1 VATLFNLLAV
11 ASQPLSA
18 SALAEYLWEFHSS
31 WQSFL
36 PRDVARDH
44 GRVWVEAF
52 LFGLAYPL
60 RVIEVLEPA
69 EPTAERRVRLS
80 DLGRHLFAGGSAPEP
95 PPQFPQTLMV
105 QPNAEIL
112 AYRQGLTPGLI
123 RKLTRFAR
131 WKVIGPACTL
141 ELTPEQTYH
150 GLEAGLTLS
159 GIVQT
164 LNQHGTRPV
173 PPPVLDLLQR
183 WANKRER
190 ISVYYSATLVEF
202 STPAELDQALAR
214 GIVATRVTDRIG
226 ICSDGGDPDFKQ
238 LRLLG
243 NRDYDA
249 RPTRCLSVAEDGITL
264 TVDHSA
270 ADLLLEADIVRFT
283 TPITPEPT
291 GIRRYQIV
299 PEALRSAVANWSLE
313 ELDDWFVART
323 GDRLPAPAR
332 LFLLAPQLPPVE
344 SALKLVIQIASAD
357 AVDGLM
363 QWPETRG
370 LIQERLGPKTL
381 SVETKDYPQFRQVLT
396 QLGMTWHADAA
407 G

>member
-1 VATLFNLLAV
+1 
-11 ASQPLSA
+11 
-18 SALAEYLWEFHSS
+18 
-31 WQSFL
+31 
-36 PRDVARDH
+36 
-44 GRVWVEAF
+44 
-52 LFGLAYPL
+52 
-60 RVIEVLEPA
+60 
-69 EPTAERRVRLS
+69 
-80 DLGRHLFAGGSAPEP
+80 
-95 PPQFPQTLMV
+95 
-105 QPNAEIL
+105 
-112 AYRQGLTPGLI
+112 
-123 RKLTRFAR
+123 
-131 WKVIGPACTL
+131 
-141 ELTPEQTYH
+141 
-150 GLEAGLTLS
+150 
-159 GIVQT
+159 
-164 LNQHGTRPV
+164 
-173 PPPVLDLLQR
+173 
-183 WANKRER
+183 
-190 ISVYYSATLVEF
+190 
-202 STPAELDQALAR
+202 
-214 GIVATRVTDRIG
+214 
-226 ICSDGGDPDFKQ
+226 
-238 LRLLG
+238 
-243 NRDYDA
+243 
-249 RPTRCLSVAEDGITL
+249 VAEDGITL